1 LCLRRRRRAVGV
13 QISAGDLTLV
23 ALYVA
28 GEVDYRRRLHCV
40 VYWVVEELEDALRN
54 PFCGCKPGW
63 RLGPTGVALYRYGPY
78 SFDVADALVALKAG
92 GLVEEEAAA
101 AYAPCLD
108 AAVKVYKL
116 RLTERGRDAARQ
128 TAARLPEELTREI
141 KRMLRISLCDFCG
154 HMMKMY
160 KDLDRSPQT
169 TSWPPWTL
177 PNTSGLR
184 FFLHRYVVATYL

>member
-1 LCLRRRRRAVGV
+1 VLRLRRRRRVEGV
-13 QISAGDLTLV
+13 QISARDLALV

-40 VYWVVEELEDALRN
+40 VYWVVEELQDALRN

-63 RLGPTGVALYRYGPY
+63 RLGPTAVALYRYGPY
-78 SFDVADALVALKAG
+78 SFEVADALEALKAE

-116 RLTERGRDAARQ
+116 RLTERGREVARQ

-141 KRMLRISLCDFCG
+141 KRLLRISLCDFCG
-154 HMMKMY
+154 HMMKEF
-160 KDLDRSPQT
+160 KDLDLSPPDDELT
-169 TSWPPWTL
+169 PADSP
-177 PNTSGLR
+177 
-184 FFLHRYVVATYL
+184 